1 MRLEDKLD
9 YLPHK
14 PAREFAKREVVYSA
28 QNPSRNL
35 NMVVAGRVKITTVS
49 AGGTHTVVRIAGPEA
64 LFGES
69 ALIAP
74 GESREFAVALDR
86 VAVMSWTPEE
96 LERYIERLPGLGMAL
111 SRYFVT
117 QSMELQARIVT
128 MATYG
133 IPERVSMSLI
143 QLARST
149 RYAHGRRGHA
159 HRFPHTG
166 HNCGIR
172 RDIARNALSS
182 DEPVAQARH
191 DPLQPPIHRCLH
203 SAVNRVSSRAGGAAG
218 SLPLR
223 RMAARG
229 RRIGRSDELFHQ

>member
-1 MRLEDKLD
+1 MLTAMRLEDKLD

-14 PAREFAKREVVYSA
+14 PAREFAKREVVYSS

-49 AGGTHTVVRIAGPEA
+49 TGGTHTVVRIAGPEA

-74 GESREFAVALDR
+74 GDSRELAVALDR
-86 VAVMSWTPEE
+86 VAIMSWTPEE

-143 QLARST
+143 QLARTLGTPMEDGAT
-149 RYAHGRRGHA
+149 R
-159 HRFPHTG
+159 
-166 HNCGIR
+166 I
-172 RDIARNALSS
+172 
-182 DEPVAQARH
+182 
-191 DPLQPPIHRCLH
+191 
-203 SAVNRVSSRAGGAAG
+203 G
-218 SLPLR
+218 SLTQDTIAEFVGTSREMLSLQMNRLR
-223 RMAARG
+223 RLGMIRYSRQFIDVYIQPLTESLREQAALPVPCPSGGWRQEALG
-229 RRIGRSDELFHQ
+229 